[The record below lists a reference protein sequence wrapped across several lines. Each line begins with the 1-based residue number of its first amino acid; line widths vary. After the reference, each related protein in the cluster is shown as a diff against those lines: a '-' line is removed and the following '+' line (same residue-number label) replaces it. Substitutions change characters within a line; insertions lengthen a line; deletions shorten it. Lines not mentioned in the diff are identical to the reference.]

1 MSLIK
6 WDPYRELEEMSSRL
20 NRVFGRN
27 DLLSRGEEKMTFATW
42 SPAVDIKETNEEYV
56 IKAELPE
63 VKKEDVKVTV
73 KDGYVMLTGERH
85 QEKEEK
91 NKRFHRVERT
101 FGSFYRA
108 FELPTEVDD
117 KKVLAEFKDGMLY
130 VQLPKSENA
139 KPRAIDVKVT

>member
-108 FELPTEVDD
+108 LVLPTEVDD

-130 VQLPKSENA
+130 VHLPKSENA